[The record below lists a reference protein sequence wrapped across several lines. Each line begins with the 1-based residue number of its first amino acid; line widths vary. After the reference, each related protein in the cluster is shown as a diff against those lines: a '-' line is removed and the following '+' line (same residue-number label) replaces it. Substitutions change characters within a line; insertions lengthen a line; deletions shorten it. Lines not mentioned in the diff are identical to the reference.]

1 MVVSLDHVAG
11 EIDAEDDVM
20 LSEDYG
26 KVRAFHV
33 VGTTDKVEE
42 KREHML
48 EEYLVVVVII
58 IVDDD
63 DDDDDLRY
71 FRYQQFFYN
80 QNCFCVSVPESR
92 QKRAAFK
99 IHELRCYHLQHH
111 PAGGAGGGGPLG
123 SFW

>member
-58 IVDDD
+58 VVDV

-71 FRYQQFFYN
+71 FRYQKTVF
-80 QNCFCVSVPESR
+80 
-92 QKRAAFK
+92 
-99 IHELRCYHLQHH
+99 L
-111 PAGGAGGGGPLG
+111 
-123 SFW
+123 